1 MACNLNQPG
10 ANNNQ
15 MAQPTFQSGT
25 NNLSSEQQN
34 WIFNQFNG
42 TTFQANAMDVQH
54 EPLYDTFTTAAA
66 GTIANQSQFFT
77 SPQGKTINQTNVTTA
92 KRLDAPEAFAVMAIR
107 FFPQPNILLTDL
119 IAIEAN
125 FVLEFW
131 IGQKYYNRGP
141 LWHYNAGG
149 GISGVTTQTG
159 TSAYTN
165 GQTGRIHMHE
175 LAITIVI
182 DNQASFYGQLSGV
195 STALTVVGSGGTGA
209 TLIMLLDGLHARGVQ

>member
-1 MACNLNQPG
+1 MATQ
-10 ANNNQ
+10 
-15 MAQPTFQSGT
+15 FQSG
-25 NNLSSEQQN
+25 NNQLTTDQQT

-42 TTFQANAMDVQH
+42 TTFQANSMDVQH

-66 GTIANQSQFFT
+66 GTIAPPTQFFAN
-77 SPQGKTINQTNVTTA
+77 PNNKTINQTNVTTA

-107 FFPQPNILLTDL
+107 FYTQSNILLADMVS
-119 IAIEAN
+119 IFAN

-141 LWHYNAGG
+141 LWHYNSGG
-149 GISGVTTQTG
+149 GISGGTTQTG
-159 TSAYTN
+159 TSFYTN

-182 DNQASFYGQLSGV
+182 DNQASFYGQLNGV
-195 STALTVVGSGGTGA
+195 STNLTAAASGGTGA
-209 TLIMLLDGLHARGVQ
+209 TLVMLLDGLHARGVQ